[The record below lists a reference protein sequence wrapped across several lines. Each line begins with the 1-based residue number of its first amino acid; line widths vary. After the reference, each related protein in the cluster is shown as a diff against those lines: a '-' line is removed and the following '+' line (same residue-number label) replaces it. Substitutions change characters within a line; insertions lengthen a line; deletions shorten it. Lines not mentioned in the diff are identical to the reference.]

1 MKKRTWCCVT
11 GIALL
16 TATAGMAATS
26 HVLTQK
32 LVSLAV
38 DRETEGNEKAKER
51 VRRKLQGTQ
60 RNDRL
65 NNEIRSAAEALKE
78 CDASEVSI
86 TATDGTVLVGHW
98 IPCESPKR
106 IVVAMHGWR
115 STWFNDFGILAPFL
129 KTSGCSILYAE
140 QRGQNNSG
148 GDCMGFGITERHDCA
163 RWIEWVTTREPTL
176 PVYAMGIS
184 MGATTVLMASD
195 LPLSERVRGIIAD
208 CGFTSPHAIWQHV
221 GKHNL
226 HLGFGIRENAVRTLC
241 KTRWNGE
248 NGDRSAADSLSKTSL
263 PVLFIHGSDDD
274 FVPVT
279 MTYENYKACVSPKRL
294 LIVPGAGHAASYVT
308 DRTAYERSLCD
319 FWSDCEE

>member
-1 MKKRTWCCVT
+1 MNKRTWCCAA
-11 GIALL
+11 GITLL
-16 TATAGMAATS
+16 TAAAGMTALS

-38 DRETEGNEKAKER
+38 DREAEGNEKTKER
-51 VRRKLQGTQ
+51 VRRRLQGTS

-65 NNEIRSAAEALKE
+65 DNEIRSAAEALK
-78 CDASEVSI
+78 DRNATEVSI

-98 IPCESPKR
+98 LRCENPKR

-115 STWFNDFGILAPFL
+115 STWFNDFGTLAPFL
-129 KTSGCSILYAE
+129 QTSDCAVLYAE

-148 GDCMGFGITERHDCA
+148 GDCMGFGVTERHDCA
-163 RWIEWVTTREPTL
+163 RWIEWATQREPDL

-195 LPLSERVRGIIAD
+195 LPLSEQVRGIIAD
-208 CGFTSPHAIWQHV
+208 CGFTSPRAIWQHV

-226 HLGFGIRENAVRTLC
+226 HLGFGIRESAVRTLC
-241 KTRWNGE
+241 RTRWNGE
-248 NGDRSAADSLSKTSL
+248 NSDRSAADSLSKTSL
-263 PVLFIHGSDDD
+263 PVLFIHGSDDN

-308 DRTAYERSLCD
+308 DRRAYERSLCD
-319 FWSDCEE
+319 FWNDCEE